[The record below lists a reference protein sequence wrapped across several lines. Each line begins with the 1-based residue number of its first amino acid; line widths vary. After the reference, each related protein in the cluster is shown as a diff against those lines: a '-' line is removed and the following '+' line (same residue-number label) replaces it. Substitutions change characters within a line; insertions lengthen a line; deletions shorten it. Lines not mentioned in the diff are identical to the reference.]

1 MTSTE
6 LKAEVYQLIDR
17 LDEPFLKVVHS
28 MLDTYMQQQED
39 PIVGYDLEGQ
49 PLHANEASEVYGK
62 RVAAMKA
69 GQKTSIEDLQKEAAT
84 W

>member
-39 PIVGYDLEGQ
+39 PIVGYIKLY
-49 PLHANEASEVYGK
+49 LLLIK
-62 RVAAMKA
+62 RGWKY
-69 GQKTSIEDLQKEAAT
+69 
-84 W
+84 